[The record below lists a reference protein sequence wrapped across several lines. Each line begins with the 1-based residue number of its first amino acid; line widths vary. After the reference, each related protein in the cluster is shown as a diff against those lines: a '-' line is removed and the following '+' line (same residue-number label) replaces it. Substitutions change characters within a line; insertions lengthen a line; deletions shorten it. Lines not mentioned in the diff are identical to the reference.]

1 MTLPGMKTLA
11 FLLILNCAACTEMKP
26 MSHFEMAV
34 YNSKPEP
41 LENYGDRFKV
51 GAIVAPEEPETF
63 RSAVELSLSE
73 NQLLAP
79 DLEKERYVIDVNF
92 ENIDSTDTRSAEIRV
107 EVTSSYSVHQ
117 IQPKKPVLADKI
129 VIATTVPNPA
139 GKTIGEARAGMV
151 AIAFLTGSAGV
162 ASMSGVESIA
172 AKQHRQIR
180 ENAVREALGQITS
193 RFSATRKN

>member
-11 FLLILNCAACTEMKP
+11 FLLILSCAACTEMKP
-26 MSHFEMAV
+26 MSDFGMAV
-34 YNSKPEP
+34 YNSKPER
-41 LENYGDRFKV
+41 LENYRGRFKV

-92 ENIDSTDTRSAEIRV
+92 EKIDRTDISSAEIRV
-107 EVTSSYSVHQ
+107 EVTISYSVHQ

-129 VIATTVPNPA
+129 VIVTTVSNPSR
-139 GKTIGEARAGMV
+139 KTIGEARAGMI
-151 AIAFLTGSAGV
+151 AIALLTGGAGV
-162 ASMSGVESIA
+162 ASMSAVKSIA
-172 AKQHRQIR
+172 AKQHRKIR
-180 ENAVREALGQITS
+180 ENAVREAL
-193 RFSATRKN
+193 